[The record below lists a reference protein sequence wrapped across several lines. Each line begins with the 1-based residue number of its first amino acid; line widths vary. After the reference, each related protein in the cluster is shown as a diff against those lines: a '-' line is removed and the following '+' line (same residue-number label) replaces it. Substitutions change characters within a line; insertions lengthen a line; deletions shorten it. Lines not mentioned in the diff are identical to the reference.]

1 MNVSKIGGQTMMT
14 SRAKSIAKTKW
25 LSLFDIAY
33 RIDGAKER
41 SWVVATRNETPKC
54 VSRLFENPDIV
65 MIVPFHRRKSKV
77 VVTREFRA
85 ALADYEYGFPTG
97 LVDVGETVADAARRE
112 LREETGLEVTRIL
125 KSSPPVY
132 SSAGMTDESAV
143 LMHVECDGE
152 PADATPHE
160 GELIEVVFVSAEE
173 AGRLCADTSLKFDA
187 KSWLILAQFAS
198 AGLM

>member
-1 MNVSKIGGQTMMT
+1 MIINK
-14 SRAKSIAKTKW
+14 SRAFAKTKW
-25 LSLFDIAY
+25 LSLFDIVY
-33 RIDGAKER
+33 RTEGAKER
-41 SWVVATRNETPKC
+41 SWVVATRNGTPKC

-65 MIVPFHRRKSKV
+65 MIVPFHQRQSKV
-77 VVTREFRA
+77 VVVREFRA

-97 LVDVGETVADAARRE
+97 LVDVGETAADAARRE

-143 LMHVECDGE
+143 LVHVECDGE
-152 PADATPHE
+152 VSDAAPHE
-160 GELIEVVFVSAEE
+160 GELIEVVFVSPEE

-187 KSWLILAQFAS
+187 KSWLILSQFAS
-198 AGLM
+198 TGHI